1 MAEVL
6 IGVIGTILGTI
17 LGSILTVALSRF
29 ATRHTLTVD
38 LMKYLASVEHYY
50 VLQVVWNLR
59 EAWQQDD
66 GKLLVNHF
74 IQSPEL
80 IPPIESSHANNL
92 TDHQHLDIYLRFL
105 SQIVYYYEENIIDR
119 KLFEIILTDHYS
131 WYTEFID
138 DFVMF
143 FEKRRIEVRDASPLP
158 SWVNATR
165 KISVILT
172 RSSTRKDMSSISST
186 KECRK
191 RIRYGTASKLL
202 QGLRKIRHRH

>member
-6 IGVIGTILGTI
+6 IGVLGTILGTI

-38 LMKYLASVEHYY
+38 LMKYLASAEHYY

-59 EAWQQDD
+59 DAWHQDD

-80 IPPIESSHANNL
+80 VSPTESSHANNL

-105 SQIVYYYEENIIDR
+105 SQIAYYYETNVIDR
-119 KLFEIILTDHYS
+119 KLFKIILMDHYS
-131 WYTEFID
+131 WYSDFIN
-138 DFVMF
+138 DFVTL

-158 SWVNATR
+158 SWVSATR
-165 KISVILT
+165 KISVIVE
-172 RSSTRKDMSSISST
+172 SNSTHRGMSSISST
-186 KECRK
+186 QGCRK
-191 RIRYGTASKLL
+191 RIRHGVVTKLL
-202 QGLRKIRHRH
+202 QGLKKIRHRH